1 MNDIINE
8 EKINA
13 NDYFEKANNYFNG
26 DNDYLQ
32 DYEESLKNYKLAL
45 DLGCLE
51 CYEKIALFYIYG
63 LGVDI
68 N

>member
-32 DYEESLKNYKLAL
+32 DYEESAPA
-45 DLGCLE
+45 DSFGHPARS
-51 CYEKIALFYIYG
+51 IRT
-63 LGVDI
+63 V
-68 N
+68 